1 MDIKKIFL
9 ILIIIILFL
18 AASAPRFSLENE
30 TGMDKVLLSEAE
42 KKLLRAN
49 GFVVSPVRGNMDEIH
64 DIYIQARERNQ
75 PLFITTDS
83 MLHTAHIFFN
93 YLLRIL
99 EMEKLYDLSRGLT
112 AKMRTLSQLQYDKAE
127 AGPVKEAA
135 RLNIGFFSVPEK
147 IFDPSFQAGY
157 GLEDLVEKE
166 SANISAHP
174 GLRFRELLTY
184 VKNPNPVKTP
194 YAYEDYSQYA
204 PRGHYTRNEKFEKYF
219 QVMMWY
225 GRMDFKLK
233 PGETEAAIRH
243 GRHMTLQAL
252 LAADALMRDPEALAM
267 WEKLYKPTVYFVG
280 KTDGLHPPDYI
291 ELIREFFPKGGS
303 ADKYGDS
310 QKLETFIQKAAQ
322 LKQSRILSG
331 AAAAGEGDRHDP
343 TQGFRFMGQ
352 RFIPDSAM
360 FQQLVFHTQDGK
372 AVLEHTGSGEPFTM
386 ETVPGFGPVRAF
398 PRGLDVM
405 AVLGSDRALRILKEE
420 GDTEYTQYHAQITKL
435 RGEMSSLKTEEW
447 TQNLYWSW
455 LHSLRPLLEPPDKTE
470 ANRFMHSPAW
480 LDKQLMTSLG
490 SWAELRHDTIL
501 YAKQSYT
508 LVTASMPLQP
518 HLTFGYVEPYPEVY
532 RRLQNMMEDLR
543 ETLNRVKLSVPEV
556 SVKIHEF
563 KNVLLRLADIS
574 EKELRKLDLTEKEY
588 RFIWNMGSTLSGLK
602 QFPKNLMDKI
612 TSGTDERMDVIADVH
627 TDLNTSQ
634 VLEEGVGSPFNI
646 FVTVGDGP
654 DKRLCRGAVFSYYEF
669 KWPLSDRL
677 TDEAWQ
683 KMGAAGERPDLPRWT
698 SSFIAR

>member
-30 TGMDKVLLSEAE
+30 TEMDKALLSEAE

-49 GFVVSPVRGNMDEIH
+49 GFVVSPAQGNMDEIY

-112 AKMRTLSQLQYDKAE
+112 DKMRTLSQIQYDEAE

-267 WEKLYKPTVYFVG
+267 WETLYKPTVYFVG
-280 KTDGLHPPDYI
+280 KTDDLHPSDYI
-291 ELIREFFPKGGS
+291 ELIREFFPEGGS
-303 ADKYGDS
+303 VDKYGDN

-322 LKQSRILSG
+322 LRQPRILSG
-331 AAAAGEGDRHDP
+331 AAVAGEGDRRDA

-372 AVLEHTGSGEPFTM
+372 AVLKHTGSGEPFTM
-386 ETVPGFGPVRAF
+386 EAVPGYGPVRAF

-405 AVLGSDRALRILKEE
+405 AVLGSERALRILEEE
-420 GDTEYTQYHAQITKL
+420 GDTEYTQYHAQIKKL
-435 RGEMSSLKTEEW
+435 RNEIDSLDFEDW
-447 TQNLYWSW
+447 TQTLYWSW

-470 ANRFMHSPAW
+470 ANRFMHAPAW
-480 LDKQLMTSLG
+480 LVVFKKSASPIRGRQELPASFRGG
-490 SWAELRHDTIL
+490 S
-501 YAKQSYT
+501 Q
-508 LVTASMPLQP
+508 
-518 HLTFGYVEPYPEVY
+518 G
-532 RRLQNMMEDLR
+532 
-543 ETLNRVKLSVPEV
+543 
-556 SVKIHEF
+556 
-563 KNVLLRLADIS
+563 
-574 EKELRKLDLTEKEY
+574 
-588 RFIWNMGSTLSGLK
+588 
-602 QFPKNLMDKI
+602 
-612 TSGTDERMDVIADVH
+612 
-627 TDLNTSQ
+627 
-634 VLEEGVGSPFNI
+634 VLE
-646 FVTVGDGP
+646 
-654 DKRLCRGAVFSYYEF
+654 A
-669 KWPLSDRL
+669 
-677 TDEAWQ
+677 
-683 KMGAAGERPDLPRWT
+683 
-698 SSFIAR
+698 